1 MKRLFIIAAALA
13 ATLLSASAQESVT
26 VHVAGQS
33 LESLLTE
40 EQKQSVRSLTVTGT
54 LAEAEYAYLR
64 SGLLNQLDTLN
75 LRQAEIDTIPK
86 GAFYCEL
93 KYDLSFTR
101 YMILPETLVHLS
113 EHSLCIWGREV
124 MAIITGRYP
133 SLGGN
138 VFNAKLSVPT
148 GDFVKMDVSP
158 DNPYLRKIGYDI
170 YSTDGKTLYYWGGD
184 DIQPGT
190 EILAGHL
197 FENILVIEG
206 ADLRIPNTIDSIGD
220 RAFANIVVEYYT
232 GTKPRGYDGSVPGTT
247 FVCETKV
254 PPALGKDVFG
264 FDGYPSDYGFSSYIE
279 VSTLYVPDESIGL
292 YSTAPGWS
300 AFKNIKGLSGL
311 VSGIESAQ
319 SAGSGIVIEKAGGK
333 YIVRSA
339 KAIKS
344 VDCFGVDGVLMSS
357 CKNINEQF
365 FEISADELPYG
376 SMKIVR
382 IVLSDGTSETLKLR
396 L

>member
-1 MKRLFIIAAALA
+1 MKRLFIIVAALA
-13 ATLLSASAQESVT
+13 ATLSSASAQESVT
-26 VHVAGQS
+26 VHVDGQS

-54 LAEAEYAYLR
+54 LAEADYAYLR

-75 LRQAEIDTIPK
+75 LRRAEIDTIPK

-93 KYDLSFTR
+93 KYDLSFAR
-101 YMILPETLVHLS
+101 YVILPETLVHLA
-113 EHSLCIWGREV
+113 EHSLCIWGKKV
-124 MAIITGRYP
+124 LAIITGRYP
-133 SLGGN
+133 SIDSN
-138 VFNAKLSVPT
+138 VFNDRLSFST
-148 GDFVKMDVSP
+148 TSFVEMDVSS
-158 DNPYLRKIGYDI
+158 DNPYLRKNGYDI
-170 YSTDGKTLYYWGGD
+170 YSADGKTLYYWGGD
-184 DIQPGT
+184 DIRPGT

-206 ADLRIPNTIDSIGD
+206 ADLCIPNTIDSIGD

-247 FVCETKV
+247 FVCEAKV
-254 PPALGKDVFG
+254 PPTLGKDVFG
-264 FDGYPSDYGFSSYIE
+264 YDDYLSEHGFSSYTE

-292 YSTAPGWS
+292 YSTTPGWS
-300 AFKNIKGLSGL
+300 AFKKIKGLSGL
-311 VSGIESAQ
+311 ASGIESAQ

-339 KAIKS
+339 KAIKY
-344 VDCFGVDGVLMSS
+344 VDCFGVDGVLVSS
-357 CKNINEQF
+357 CKNINGQS
-365 FEISADELPYG
+365 FEIPAGELPYG

>member
-54 LAEAEYAYLR
+54 LAEADYAYLR
-64 SGLLNQLDTLN
+64 SGLLDRLDTLN

-86 GAFYCEL
+86 GAFCCEL

-220 RAFANIVVEYYT
+220 RAFANIVVESYT

-247 FVCETKV
+247 FVCEAKV

-319 SAGSGIVIEKAGGK
+319 LPAAELSLRKPVA
-333 YIVRSA
+333 
-339 KAIKS
+339 
-344 VDCFGVDGVLMSS
+344 
-357 CKNINEQF
+357 NI
-365 FEISADELPYG
+365 
-376 SMKIVR
+376 
-382 IVLSDGTSETLKLR
+382 
-396 L
+396 